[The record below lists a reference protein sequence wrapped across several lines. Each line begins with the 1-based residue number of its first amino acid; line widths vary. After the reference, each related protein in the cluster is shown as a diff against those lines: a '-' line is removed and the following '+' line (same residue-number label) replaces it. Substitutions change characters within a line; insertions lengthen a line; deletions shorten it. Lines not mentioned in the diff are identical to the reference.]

1 MWCSERSTGNGAK
14 PLPGAGLV
22 PASGPRAAYGASA
35 APGGGRKRRS
45 PRPRAGW
52 GAPAGDAAELTQWEE
67 LLPHL
72 PEGARLLW
80 RALGDMRL
88 LRRVLAEYGG
98 RTLRIPVA
106 VPPEGHALRRRLG
119 PRALTRLCAALGGTE
134 VYVPTCGGLLSRL
147 RQQEIIRAFSR
158 ATAAGMS
165 SVSAVAALAGRYS
178 LSDRRIWQILKTT
191 AEAPRAAQVLRA
203 LPREAGGR
211 ARRGEKDAAPAR
223 KQP

>member
-1 MWCSERSTGNGAK
+1 MWCSEREAQSTGREF
-14 PLPGAGLV
+14 
-22 PASGPRAAYGASA
+22 PACPSARGPRPAYAASA
-35 APGGGRKRRS
+35 APGDGVKRRS
-45 PRPRAGW
+45 PRPRSSW
-52 GAPAGDAAELTQWEE
+52 GTSAEDAAELRQWEE

-80 RALGDMRL
+80 RALGDLRL

-98 RTLRIPVA
+98 RTLRVPVA

-119 PRALTRLCAALGGTE
+119 LRALTRLCAALGGTE

-158 ATAAGMS
+158 ATASGMS
-165 SVSAVAALAGRYS
+165 SVNAVAALAGRYS

-191 AEAPRAAQVLRA
+191 PQAPRAARVLRT
-203 LPREAGGR
+203 LPRSTGGSAGR
-211 ARRGEKDAAPAR
+211 VEQADTAPR
-223 KQP
+223 E

>member
-1 MWCSERSTGNGAK
+1 MWCSEREPDGTVRAAAGAAC
-14 PLPGAGLV
+14 PSAQ
-22 PASGPRAAYGASA
+22 GPRPAYAASA
-35 APGGGRKRRS
+35 APGEARRRRAPRQGG
-45 PRPRAGW
+45 GW
-52 GAPAGDAAELTQWEE
+52 GNPVEEAAELRQWQE

-98 RTLRIPVA
+98 RTLRVPVA

-119 PRALTRLCAALGGTE
+119 LRCLTRLTAALGGTE

-158 ATAAGMS
+158 ATAGGMS
-165 SVSAVAALAGRYS
+165 SVNAVAALAGRYS

-191 AEAPRAAQVLRA
+191 AEAPRAAQVLRT
-203 LPREAGGR
+203 LPRCTGGSVG
-211 ARRGEKDAAPAR
+211 RGEKPAAAPR
-223 KQP
+223 E

>member
-1 MWCSERSTGNGAK
+1 MWCSERSVRPSGGE
-14 PLPGAGLV
+14 LRGAGHRE
-22 PASGPRAAYGASA
+22 ASLGKRPAYGGSTAQ
-35 APGGGRKRRS
+35 GEGRRRRS
-45 PRPRAGW
+45 PRRGAQWGQSAEAG
-52 GAPAGDAAELTQWEE
+52 ELRQWEE

-80 RALGDMRL
+80 RVLGDLRL

-119 PRALTRLCAALGGTE
+119 VRCLSRLTAGLGGTE

-158 ATAAGMS
+158 ATAQGMS
-165 SVSAVAALAGRYS
+165 SVNAVAALAGRYS

-191 AEAPRAAQVLRA
+191 AQAPGAAQVLRG
-203 LPREAGGR
+203 LPRRAGGS
-211 ARRGEKDAAPAR
+211 AKRGETDATVKR
-223 KQP
+223 Q